1 MARNA
6 LPAVRDAGFESAL
19 AAAPGDAGLRA
30 VYCDWLEERRGD
42 GYAAARRWL
51 VRVGKW
57 PLPVWEELLLRLTRP
72 PVFCFGTDRRTDL
85 SGYGPHLLP
94 DPLFRALRRR
104 AARIADHDSWA
115 AAFAA
120 LRAGHLPSIA
130 NGDWVYFPT
139 AQAAAESL
147 AGQVGD

>member
-30 VYCDWLEERRGD
+30 VYCDWLEERGGD
-42 GYAAARRWL
+42 GYAAAHRWL

-57 PLPVWEELLLRLTRP
+57 PHPVWEELLPRLTRQ
-72 PVFCFGTDRRTDL
+72 PVICFGTDRRTDL
-85 SGYGPHLLP
+85 AGYGPHLLP

-147 AGQVGD
+147 AGQVAE